1 MSTLLSLSCA
11 LLSLYITRGS
21 SPFASLCLCLSA
33 CQSVCFS
40 HFLKQSG
47 ITCTRLLRI
56 SRELIRPKCTK
67 AFRGEKTKKKKKKKL
82 GKQSQKK
89 TIISTWAGLQQ
100 QSTPPRPALLECL
113 SACDSIR
120 RSDSIVWCRGK
131 TTGGCEHEG
140 VIDSCLNAT
149 ARSGTQAAITT
160 ENKHHCPC
168 RHEAMECGGERV
180 RPTLKVPFTT
190 ANRKQHSVEHQT
202 L

>member
-1 MSTLLSLSCA
+1 MHCFPFTLHVGLLPLHLSV
-11 LLSLYITRGS
+11 
-21 SPFASLCLCLSA
+21 
-33 CQSVCFS
+33 SVCFS
-40 HFLKQSG
+40 VCLHVSLSVCLSFSQ
-47 ITCTRLLRI
+47 TRRNYLHEAFKNL
-56 SRELIRPKCTK
+56 SRTYQTEMYKSIPWR
-67 AFRGEKTKKKKKKKL
+67 EKKKERKKRRRS
-82 GKQSQKK
+82 GKQSRKK